1 MDIAEADW
9 LILQHSRFGTSLD
22 LVVSLRLRELLGRS
36 VLDRL
41 TPMTAEA
48 FTLDRHSWP
57 TSWEDFVSS
66 VVAGIHFRVEPRERG
81 GMDPARQA
89 ELAAL
94 RFPDDLD
101 WPLLDRGYLMV
112 RSQEALPDNYPP
124 VYRKRA
130 ELLAEATQ
138 LYQWEQMA
146 RLPTGNNHGECTPA
160 RMAALLVLLARK
172 QGGRVRTPPPWVN
185 EGAGGQIIELRFNS
199 VPPPADLPTGGGPTE
214 FLKDWLLI
222 RLVGSFPALGTILS
236 RAEGNGVDYRWVR
249 SKIRIDGDLDALQ
262 EFSMTAILPYGP
274 WVGDL
279 VSRRVSIEGSY
290 CTVAPFGTHIEVPLS
305 PEDNTIFRCIRL
317 SLGLN
322 SSDSLDLL
330 EDGFSRAIPG
340 GFISCRFTTVLS
352 TVSGGKGRRRTF
364 SHFPPEDERASTL
377 FTIGAENLLIARRRQ
392 LQVALRLGVDGQ
404 YPVTLRVLLPPP
416 PQRVLHMMLESLG
429 TPPLRLRVRGALF
442 ASDRVLLGPLPA
454 GWLTGKVDFYSEV
467 AQESLRREI
476 ATLCQVHLNTE
487 GLQFVGRREPAKN
500 RRTRSDPSPLFIYLE
515 FPGVNEARAFG
526 TRADDGSLPGE
537 FLAFWEAYI
546 GTQPTV
552 WSSMVLLEAL
562 EVVAPDKWASLME
575 RGKTSPCPLP
585 PPPV

>member
-1 MDIAEADW
+1 MYLNV
-9 LILQHSRFGTSLD
+9 LIQQIF
-22 LVVSLRLRELLGRS
+22 VSLI
-36 VLDRL
+36 
-41 TPMTAEA
+41 
-48 FTLDRHSWP
+48 
-57 TSWEDFVSS
+57 SS
-66 VVAGIHFRVEPRERG
+66 Q
-81 GMDPARQA
+81 D
-89 ELAAL
+89 
-94 RFPDDLD
+94 
-101 WPLLDRGYLMV
+101 
-112 RSQEALPDNYPP
+112 
-124 VYRKRA
+124 
-130 ELLAEATQ
+130 
-138 LYQWEQMA
+138 
-146 RLPTGNNHGECTPA
+146 
-160 RMAALLVLLARK
+160 
-172 QGGRVRTPPPWVN
+172 
-185 EGAGGQIIELRFNS
+185 II
-199 VPPPADLPTGGGPTE
+199 
-214 FLKDWLLI
+214 K
-222 RLVGSFPALGTILS
+222 
-236 RAEGNGVDYRWVR
+236 
-249 SKIRIDGDLDALQ
+249 K
-262 EFSMTAILPYGP
+262 ILPYGP

-279 VSRRVSIEGSY
+279 VSQRVSIEGSY

-585 PPPV
+585 PPPD